1 MASTAQAAYIFSP
14 LPKVTRCGV
23 LSAVMPKSSAM
34 DAAQAFFPLVPGNF
48 GYLLPSPD

>member
-23 LSAVMPKSSAM
+23 LFTVVPKSSAM
-34 DAAQAFFPLVPGNF
+34 YAGQAFFPLVPGNL